1 MSNQKREDVRLSDF
15 LFWHLVA
22 AILIIETG
30 QVDGKS
36 IGGKTMIH
44 SQPCWDWGAGY
55 KAQKSMKTII
65 NMVLISIYGVKS
77 IVTHKSFALFLYR
90 KTFLLKKK
98 IICVYYHFPSL
109 VYPLKKC
116 HTYRHYI
123 HMFHRHFIINPSG
136 YILENILFYSLLS
149 LRQCHVHI
157 TTNRIA
163 KQEWNSNI
171 SLDTKSFNSSLP
183 VFLTFVLSSL
193 YSSTLSQ
200 NRILVTSCLRHF
212 YHSF

>member
-22 AILIIETG
+22 AILIIESG

-98 IICVYYHFPSL
+98 NHLCLLPLSQFSLSSEEMSHLQTLYSHVPQTLYYKSVRVYSWKYF
-109 VYPLKKC
+109 V
-116 HTYRHYI
+116 
-123 HMFHRHFIINPSG
+123 
-136 YILENILFYSLLS
+136 LLS
-149 LRQCHVHI
+149 FI
-157 TTNRIA
+157 
-163 KQEWNSNI
+163 
-171 SLDTKSFNSSLP
+171 P
-183 VFLTFVLSSL
+183 
-193 YSSTLSQ
+193 
-200 NRILVTSCLRHF
+200 
-212 YHSF
+212 